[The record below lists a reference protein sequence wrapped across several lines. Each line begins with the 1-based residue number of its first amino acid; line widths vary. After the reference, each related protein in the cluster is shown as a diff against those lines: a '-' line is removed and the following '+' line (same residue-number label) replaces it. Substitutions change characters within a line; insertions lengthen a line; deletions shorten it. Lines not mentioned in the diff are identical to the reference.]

1 MNHTTIGTMLT
12 ALRTKKNYTRKQL
25 CRGLCTIQMLEKIER
40 DMCDTDKFLLDMLLQ
55 RLGKSPDKLELILS
69 EGEYRRIRMRDLIE
83 ELIWKQKKEKAQYLL
98 EKYEEQYA
106 KNNRVQK
113 MYVLRTRA
121 YISHR
126 LDQDAQAAE
135 TCLTRAVELTMPG
148 IRSDNMMQY
157 LIAGEEM
164 ENLLALGQCRMEQGV
179 VQEAEAM
186 FAACQRYLDTYVTD
200 REDYVKLYSKC
211 AWLLSRIY
219 IQREEYVRAYG
230 ICEAAIEDLRK
241 YGILYFMV
249 PLLEQ
254 LICCSKALHI
264 EDGKNKWKIYHEI
277 LSELY
282 QKYAPEWFCQ
292 DSLFHNCRQ
301 TTWHLDWEFIRQERL
316 SQNLTQEQLIEGVYE
331 SPETLSRIE
340 NGKTTPGKKRLEGL
354 LEKLGAERGKYCGTA
369 VVEDF
374 ETLELKLKVEKSIGR
389 GDYEQARMEL
399 EELQKKLDPRWKANA
414 MVLGNYR
421 DIIESRTNQ
430 TDARRLLEREK
441 ELLQLSYRMG
451 KDGYV
456 RVPLRNELMI
466 LNQIC
471 LQLKKLGRSSEA
483 EDICRNILK
492 TLQKSRMKEK
502 YRYEILCLPLSNLA
516 TTVEEEKICKA
527 GIAYELLCG
536 KGTLLTTYVILL
548 SHFEEY
554 VNPQKEKKYIRQGY
568 YLAELFY
575 REEQKKVTRAY
586 YENTYNEK
594 LV

>member
-1 MNHTTIGTMLT
+1 MNNTTIGTML
-12 ALRTKKNYTRKQL
+12 ASLRMKKDYTRKKL
-25 CRGLCTIQMLEKIER
+25 CRGLCTVQMLEKIER

-69 EGEYRRIRMRDLIE
+69 EGEYRRVRMRDLIE
-83 ELIWKQKKEKAQYLL
+83 ELIWRQKKKKAQYLL

-113 MYVLRTRA
+113 MYVFRTRA

-126 LDQDAQAAE
+126 LDHDAQSAE
-135 TCLTRAVELTMPG
+135 SCLTRAVELTMPG
-148 IRSDNMMQY
+148 IRSGNMMQY

-164 ENLLALGQCRMEQGV
+164 ENLLALGQCRWEQGDE
-179 VQEAEAM
+179 QEAEVM
-186 FAACQRYLDTYVTD
+186 FTACQSYLDTYVTD
-200 REDYVKLYSKC
+200 REDYAKLHGKC
-211 AWLLSRIY
+211 AWLLSCIY
-219 IQREEYVRAYG
+219 IQRKEYVSAYG
-230 ICEAAIEDLRK
+230 ICESAIEDLRK

-254 LICCSKALHI
+254 LIRCSKALHV
-264 EDGKNKWKIYHEI
+264 EDGKNKWRIYYEI

-301 TTWHLDWEFIRQERL
+301 TAWHLDWEFIRQERL
-316 SQNLTQEQLIEGVYE
+316 SQNLTQEQLIEDVYE

-340 NGKTTPGKKRLEGL
+340 TGKTTPGKKRLEGL
-354 LEKLGAERGKYCGTA
+354 MGKLGAERGKYCGTA

-374 ETLELKLKVEKSIGR
+374 ETLELKLNVEKSIGR
-389 GDYEQARMEL
+389 GDYEQAWVEL
-399 EELQKKLDPRWKANA
+399 EELQKKLNPRWKANV

-421 DIIESRTNQ
+421 DIIESRTNK
-430 TDARRLLEREK
+430 TDAKILLEREK

-451 KDGYV
+451 KDGYM

-471 LQLKKLGRSSEA
+471 LQLKRLNRSREA
-483 EDICRNILK
+483 EDIYRGILK
-492 TLQKSRMKEK
+492 TLQKSRMKGK
-502 YRYEILCLPLSNLA
+502 YRYEILCIPLANLA
-516 TTVEEEKICKA
+516 TTVEEEKTCKE
-527 GIAYELLCG
+527 GITYELLCG
-536 KGTLLTTYVILL
+536 KGTLLTTYFILL

-554 VNPQKEKKYIRQGY
+554 VNPQKEKKYIRYGY

-575 REEQKKVTRAY
+575 REEQKKVTREY